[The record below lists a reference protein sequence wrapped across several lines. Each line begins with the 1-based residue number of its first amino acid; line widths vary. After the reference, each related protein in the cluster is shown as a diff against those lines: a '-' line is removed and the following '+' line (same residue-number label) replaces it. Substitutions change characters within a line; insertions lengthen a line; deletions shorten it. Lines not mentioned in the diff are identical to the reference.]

1 MNTQARLDLAPP
13 AEAGSRSA
21 VALSLLA
28 HLLLGA
34 ALAWGVN
41 WTKTDPE
48 VGFSAELWSPIV
60 KAAAPAAVTPPPP
73 PPPPPPTPPAAP
85 VKRVPPPTP
94 EARPPQPQA
103 DIALER
109 EKKRKLEEDRKKA
122 AALKEKTE
130 KEKVEK
136 DKAEKD
142 KAEKDKAE
150 KDKLAK
156 DKADKALKDE
166 EARKLKDKEKERE
179 LAKAKE
185 EARKEEARKEAAAE
199 EAQAAAQAKLRQE
212 QMQRIQGMAGAT
224 GSPDAKGTALRAS
237 APSASYAGKIIE
249 LIQQNTVFNDASA
262 GRPSV
267 VVMVKTSS
275 SGLIVSRRV
284 VTSSGNKAWEEAVLR
299 AVDKMA
305 NVPRDTDG
313 RIPEVLLQDGL
324 EIKVTF
330 GL

>member
-1 MNTQARLDLAPP
+1 MNTHARLDLAPP
-13 AEAGSRSA
+13 AEAGSRTA
-21 VALSLLA
+21 VVLSLLA

-41 WTKTDPE
+41 WTQSDPQ
-48 VGFSAELWSPIV
+48 VAFSAELWSPSV
-60 KAAAPAAVTPPPP
+60 QAAAPAAVTPPPP
-73 PPPPPPTPPAAP
+73 PPPPPAVKRAPPPPA
-85 VKRVPPPTP
+85 PPP

-109 EKKRKLEEDRKKA
+109 EKKRKLEQERKKA
-122 AALKEKTE
+122 DALKEKAE
-130 KEKVEK
+130 KE
-136 DKAEKD
+136 

-156 DKADKALKDE
+156 EKADKARKDE
-166 EARKLKDKEKERE
+166 EARKLKDKERE

-185 EARKEEARKEAAAE
+185 EARKEEA
-199 EAQAAAQAKLRQE
+199 AQAAQDKLRQE
-212 QMQRIQGMAGAT
+212 QVMQRIQGMAGAT

-249 LIQQNTVFNDASA
+249 QIKNNTSFTDANV
-262 GRPSV
+262 GHPSV
-267 VVMVKTSS
+267 VVLVKTSS
-275 SGLIVSRRV
+275 SGLILSRRV
-284 VTSSGNKAWEEAVLR
+284 VTSSGNKAWDEAVLR

-324 EIKVTF
+324 EIKVT
-330 GL
+330 L

>member
-1 MNTQARLDLAPP
+1 MNTHARLDLAPP

-21 VALSLLA
+21 VVLSLLA
-28 HLLLGA
+28 HLLLGV

-41 WTKTDPE
+41 WTQSDPQ
-48 VGFSAELWSPIV
+48 VAFSAELWSPSV
-60 KAAAPAAVTPPPP
+60 QAAAPAAVTPPPP
-73 PPPPPPTPPAAP
+73 PPPPPA
-85 VKRVPPPTP
+85 VKRAPPPEPTP

-109 EKKRKLEEDRKKA
+109 EKKRKLEEERKKA
-122 AALKEKTE
+122 VALKEKTE
-130 KEKVEK
+130 KEKIEK
-136 DKAEKD
+136 E
-142 KAEKDKAE
+142 
-150 KDKLAK
+150 KLAK
-156 DKADKALKDE
+156 EKADK
-166 EARKLKDKEKERE
+166 ARKLKDKEKEKERE

-185 EARKEEARKEAAAE
+185 EERKDEARKEAAAE
-199 EAQAAAQAKLRQE
+199 AAQAAAQAKQRQE

-249 LIQQNTVFNDASA
+249 QIRENTTFTDASA

-267 VVMVKTSS
+267 VVLVKTSS
-275 SGLIVSRRV
+275 SGAILSRRV
-284 VTSSGNKAWEEAVLR
+284 VTSSGNKAWDEAVLR
-299 AVDKMA
+299 AVDKMV

-324 EIKVTF
+324 EIKVT
-330 GL
+330 L

>member
-142 KAEKDKAE
+142 K
-150 KDKLAK
+150 LAK

-179 LAKAKE
+179 LAKAKEEARKE

>member
-130 KEKVEK
+130 KEKV
-136 DKAEKD
+136 
-142 KAEKDKAE
+142 EKDKAE